1 MPACWRSQNT
11 SEGPSRD
18 REEGVDDVNGR
29 QFHSRRME
37 GAELGV
43 NLGSLGRK
51 ETHQGILPT
60 AGVYRAWEGDGL
72 SECEE
77 VYDKEAKNK
86 S

>member
-1 MPACWRSQNT
+1 M
-11 SEGPSRD
+11 
-18 REEGVDDVNGR
+18 DDVNGR

-60 AGVYRAWEGDGL
+60 AGVYRASGPGTAPGKGMV
-72 SECEE
+72 S
-77 VYDKEAKNK
+77 VNVRK
-86 S
+86 SMTRKQKISPKK